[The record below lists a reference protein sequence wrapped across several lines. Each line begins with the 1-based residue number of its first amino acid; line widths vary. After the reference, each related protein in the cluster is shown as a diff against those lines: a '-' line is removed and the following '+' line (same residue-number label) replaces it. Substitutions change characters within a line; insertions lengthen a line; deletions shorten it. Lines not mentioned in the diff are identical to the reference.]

1 MTERGARFGVGDLA
15 AAKRAG
21 RPIVMATGYDFA
33 SASALDAAGVD
44 IVLVGDS
51 AAMTVLGLPATRDV
65 TLDEMLMLT
74 RAVRRG
80 LTGAMLVGDLPFGT
94 YEESDE
100 RALATARRFTDIG
113 CDAVKMEG
121 AGATASRAHAVIAA
135 GIPVMGHVGLRPQQL
150 SAGQPG
156 YVEARTADDA
166 MTLLADANALEA
178 AGCFALVFEAVPAA
192 VMTELAPHLHVPTI
206 GIGAGASTD
215 GQVLVTHD
223 LLGLTAGHVPKFVK
237 RYAELRRDI
246 VDAVTRYADDVRT
259 RRFPDATHTYGVRAA
274 EMDALRARLAGEASL
289 WSHGVGE
296 GPAA

>member
-1 MTERGARFGVGDLA
+1 MTLPPTGRTVRFGVADVA
-15 AAKRAG
+15 AAKRDG

-80 LTGAMLVGDLPFGT
+80 LAGAMLVGDLPFGT
-94 YEESDE
+94 YEASD
-100 RALATARRFTDIG
+100 AQAVATARLFAEIG

-121 AGATASRAHAVIAA
+121 AGATVSRVRAVIAA

-150 SAGQPG
+150 IGGQPAH
-156 YVEARTADDA
+156 VEARSADDA
-166 MTLLADANALEA
+166 MTLLRDANALEA
-178 AGCFALVFEAVPAA
+178 AGCFALVVEAVPAP
-192 VMTELAPHLHVPTI
+192 VMAALTSRIQVPTI
-206 GIGAGASTD
+206 GIGAGPSTD

-246 VDAVTRYADDVRT
+246 IDAVARYADDVRA
-259 RRFPDATHTYGVRAA
+259 RRFPDAAHAYGMRSA
-274 EMDALRARLAGEASL
+274 EVEALHARLSDDGIPSRI
-289 WSHGVGE
+289 
-296 GPAA
+296 PAT